1 MKISAAQADRF
12 AAAPDERA
20 AAVLVYGPDS
30 GLVRERAGKLVRSV
44 VEDPGDPFRVAELS
58 GQQASDD
65 PARLG
70 DEMAALTLT
79 GGRRVVRL
87 RDPGEAIAEQLAAI
101 LEAPPGDALLVIEAG
116 DLAPRSALR
125 KLFEAAGRGA
135 ALPCYKDDA
144 ESLPGMIRGALA
156 EAGLEVAPDALG
168 FLASRLGED
177 RQLTRREIEKL
188 VLYMQAPDMQAP
200 GSSAPEGR
208 RRVALEDAV
217 ACVGDSAALTLD
229 DLVYATADGD
239 LAALERILERSLQEG
254 LSPIAALRA
263 VAGHFQRL
271 HLVSG
276 LVTGG
281 MTPADA
287 MKRLRPPVFWKM
299 AERFKAQQ
307 RAWAAEQLGRSLTRL
322 LDAELACKSSGAPA
336 DSLAARALLEI
347 AANAPTRTRGSRH
360 QGARQ

>member
-1 MKISAAQADRF
+1 MKISATQADRF
-12 AAAPDERA
+12 AASPDARVV
-20 AAVLVYGPDS
+20 AVLVYGPDG

-44 VEDPGDPFRVAELS
+44 VEDPGDPFRVAELT
-58 GQQASDD
+58 GQQANDD

-70 DEMAALTLT
+70 DELAAMALT

-87 RDPGEAIAEQLAAI
+87 RDPDEALAAPLSAI

-125 KLFEAAGRGA
+125 KLFESAGNGA

-144 ESLPGMIRGALA
+144 ESLPSVIRGALA

-177 RQLTRREIEKL
+177 RQVTRRELEKL
-188 VLYMQAPDMQAP
+188 VLYMQAPAG
-200 GSSAPEGR
+200 GSAER
-208 RRVALEDAV
+208 RQVMLEDAV
-217 ACVGDSAALTLD
+217 ACVGDNAALTLD

-239 LAALERILERSLQEG
+239 LVALERILERSLQEG

-271 HLVSG
+271 HLVAG
-276 LVTGG
+276 LAAGG
-281 MTPADA
+281 LPQADA

-307 RAWAAEQLGRSLTRL
+307 RAWSAQQLGRALARL
-322 LDAELACKSSGAPA
+322 LEAELACKSSGAPA
-336 DSLAARALLEI
+336 ESLAARALLEI
-347 AANAPTRTRGSRH
+347 AANAPTRAQASRR
-360 QGARQ
+360 QARAH